1 MGKDTIADRR
11 TTLARVS
18 LALNAKNAPGRNLPP
33 LILLTDDQRD
43 ADYAEA
49 VRALPKG
56 AAVIIRHRDTA
67 KRERLAATL
76 ADVAR
81 PLGIRCLIA
90 NDLTLAERLDVDG
103 IHASEASIGEIS
115 EWRRRH
121 PRWLITAAI
130 HATTPVATLSAD
142 ALLFGSV
149 FATRSHPQGMPVGV
163 AAFDGIAAR
172 SNKPVYALGGI
183 TADNVHELAAT
194 HAAGIALIGGWLR
207 S

>member
-1 MGKDTIADRR
+1 M
-11 TTLARVS
+11 S
-18 LALNAKNAPGRNLPP
+18 LALNAKNASGRGLPP

-43 ADYAEA
+43 SNYAEA
-49 VRALPKG
+49 VSALPAN
-56 AAVIIRHRDTA
+56 AAVIVRHRDPA
-67 KRERLAATL
+67 KRERLAVTL
-76 ADVAR
+76 GDIAR

-90 NDLTLAERLDVDG
+90 NDLMLAERLDADG

-130 HATTPVATLSAD
+130 HATTPVTTLSAD
-142 ALLFGSV
+142 ALLLGAV
-149 FATRSHPQGMPVGV
+149 FATRSHPQGTPLGV

-172 SNKPVYALGGI
+172 SSQPVYALGGI
-183 TADNVHELAAT
+183 TADNVDELAAT
-194 HAAGIALIGGWLR
+194 RAAGIALIGGWLR